1 MAAATQTK
9 SAVRIATIAGVE
21 IEIDYSW
28 LFIFALVLWS
38 LSAGYF
44 PYHYPGYTWRAYWFV
59 GFAATLLFFASVL
72 IHELSHAAVANR
84 LGEDVR
90 KITLFIFG
98 GMAHL
103 SGEPRSASVEFQI
116 AAAGPL
122 TSIGLAMI
130 FWFVD
135 LGLPHVPDYQLWSA
149 MFRYLAFINLAL
161 ALFNLLPGYPL
172 DGGRLLRA
180 YLWWRDGNMRSATER
195 AADWGRGI
203 AFGLIALGVLQI
215 FAGSLVGGLW
225 LVFIGLFLRSA
236 AVTSYQGLIMQLAL
250 GGSRVA
256 DIMVREPVV
265 LDPELSVE
273 RAIEDYFL
281 RLGYSGFPVVS
292 NGRLAG
298 MLSLAQVRDCPPD
311 ERMRRRVRDIMRPAE
326 PGLEIAGSASVGEA
340 LKRMGEKDAGR
351 LVVMEQGKIAGL
363 ITRSGIARY
372 VHLRTELVGPEEA
385 QPRPSG
391 AA

>member
-1 MAAATQTK
+1 MAAETRSK
-9 SAVRIATIAGVE
+9 GVVRIASIAGVE

-44 PYHYPGYTWRAYWFV
+44 PYEYPGYTWRAYWLV
-59 GFAATLLFFASVL
+59 GFVATILFFASVL

-103 SGEPRSASVEFQI
+103 SGEPRSASVEFQV
-116 AAAGPL
+116 AAAGPV

-135 LGLPHVPDYQLWSA
+135 LGLPHAPEFQLWSA

-203 AFGLIALGVLQI
+203 AVGLIVLGVLQI
-215 FAGSLVGGLW
+215 FSGSLVGGLW

-236 AVTSYQGLIMQLAL
+236 ATTSYQGLIIQQAL

-281 RLGYSGFPVVS
+281 RLGYTGFPVVS
-292 NGRLAG
+292 DGRLGG
-298 MLSLAQVRDCPPD
+298 MLSLAQVRDCPPE

-326 PGLEIAGSASVGEA
+326 PGLEITETASVGEA
-340 LKRMGEKDAGR
+340 LKQMGEKDVGR
-351 LVVMEQGKIAGL
+351 LVVVK
-363 ITRSGIARY
+363 
-372 VHLRTELVGPEEA
+372 
-385 QPRPSG
+385 
-391 AA
+391 